1 MSDTLFSIR
10 CAKGGYLRGINILH
24 GVDLDI
30 LEGEAIGILGLNGSG
45 KSSLGKAI
53 INLLPY
59 REGTFI
65 FDGTD
70 VTRIDTEGL
79 ANLGIKMMFQGGQVF
94 QTLSV
99 WDNLRLVRE
108 KNDEKLY
115 HDLCSIIP
123 LLNQG
128 EKWMKGTMADKLS
141 GGQRHQ
147 LALAMT
153 LASGPRIVILDE
165 PSAGLSPK
173 AVEAMYKLLDDVRKR
188 YNLTIILIE
197 QNVARAIAY
206 CDRCLL
212 LQQGLIGRQFSRGE
226 IKDLE
231 SEMFNSTQK

>member
-10 CAKGGYLRGINILH
+10 GAKGGYLRGINILH

-30 LEGEAIGILGLNGSG
+30 RQGEAVGILGLNGSG

-53 INLLPY
+53 MNLLPF

-65 FDGTD
+65 LEGSD
-70 VTRIDTEGL
+70 VSSIDTEGL

-108 KNDEKLY
+108 KNDEKKY
-115 HDLCSIIP
+115 QDLCSIVP
-123 LLNQG
+123 LLNQS
-128 EKWMKGTMADKLS
+128 EQWMKGMMADKLS

-153 LASGPRIVILDE
+153 LASDPRMVILDE

-173 AVEAMYKLLDDVRKR
+173 AVDAMYKLLDEVRER
-188 YNLTIILIE
+188 YNLTIVLIE
-197 QNVARAIAY
+197 QNVARAIEY

-212 LQQGLIGRQFSRGE
+212 LQQGLIGKQFSRGDIKNLE
-226 IKDLE
+226 I
-231 SEMFNSTQK
+231 EMFNSTQK